1 MKEKISKILAAHE
14 LACRDV
20 AKNNIGD
27 IEKIA
32 RAIINCFRQGSKVIF
47 FGNGGSA
54 SDAQHLA
61 TELVCRLKLERKA
74 LPALALNTN
83 TSLLT
88 AQGNDYGFDTIF
100 SRQIEAFA
108 AKNDVVIGLSTSGNS
123 ENVLKAIV
131 TANKLGCT
139 TIGFSGSDG
148 GMLAKTAGINFV
160 VSSNVTQHIQEMH
173 ITAGHI
179 ICELVE
185 EALAKSGV

>member
-1 MKEKISKILAAHE
+1 MREKIIKILAAH
-14 LACRDV
+14 DQV
-20 AKNNIGD
+20 YKNVVKNNIND

-32 RAIINCFRQGSKVIF
+32 KAIINSYRQGGQAFF

-74 LPALALNTN
+74 LPAMALNTN

-88 AQGNDYGFDTIF
+88 AQGNDYGFETVF
-100 SRQIEAFA
+100 ARQIEAFA
-108 AKNDVVIGLSTSGNS
+108 AKNDIAIGISTSGNS

-131 TANKLGCT
+131 LAKKLGCVT
-139 TIGFSGSDG
+139 VGFSGGDG
-148 GMLAKTAGINFV
+148 GMLAKTAELNFIV
-160 VSSNVTQHIQEMH
+160 PSNTTQHIQEMH

-185 EALAKSGV
+185 EAMAESS

>member
-1 MKEKISKILAAHE
+1 MKEKISKILATH
-14 LACRDV
+14 DQV
-20 AKNNIGD
+20 YKNVVKNNIND
-27 IEKIA
+27 IEKIVKA
-32 RAIINCFRQGSKVIF
+32 LIKCYRQGGKVFF

-61 TELVCRLKLERKA
+61 TELVCRLKRERKA
-74 LPALALNTN
+74 LPAMALNTN

-88 AQGNDYGFDTIF
+88 AQGNDYGFETVF

-108 AKNDVVIGLSTSGNS
+108 AKNDVAIGISTSGNS

-131 TANKLGCT
+131 LAKKLGCVT
-139 TIGFSGSDG
+139 VGFSGGDG
-148 GMLAKTAGINFV
+148 GTLAKTADLNFIV
-160 VSSNVTQHIQEMH
+160 PSTTTQHIQEMH

-185 EALAKSGV
+185 EALAKSS

>member
-1 MKEKISKILAAHE
+1 MREKISKILAAH
-14 LACRDV
+14 DQVYQNV
-20 AKNNIGD
+20 AKNNISD

-32 RAIINCFRQGSKVIF
+32 KAIINSYRQGGQTFF

-74 LPALALNTN
+74 LPAMALNTN
-83 TSLLT
+83 TSMLT
-88 AQGNDYGFDTIF
+88 AQGNDYGFETVF
-100 SRQIEAFA
+100 ARQIEAFA
-108 AKNDVVIGLSTSGNS
+108 AKNDVAIGISTSGNS

-131 TANKLGCT
+131 LAKKLGCV
-139 TIGFSGSDG
+139 TIGFSGGDG
-148 GMLAKTAGINFV
+148 GMLAKTAELNFIV
-160 VSSNVTQHIQEMH
+160 PSNTTQHIQEMH

-185 EALAKSGV
+185 EQFA

>member
-1 MKEKISKILAAHE
+1 MKDQISKILAVHE
-14 LACRDV
+14 QVCQNV

-27 IEKIA
+27 IEKVA
-32 RAIINCFRQGSKVIF
+32 RAIINCFHQGGKVIF

-74 LPALALNTN
+74 LPAMALNTN

-88 AQGNDYGFDTIF
+88 AQGNDYGFETVF

-108 AKNDVVIGLSTSGNS
+108 GKNDVVIGISTSGNS
-123 ENVLKAIV
+123 ANVLKAIV
-131 TANKLGCT
+131 TANKIGCL
-139 TIGFSGSDG
+139 TIGFSGGDG

-160 VSSNVTQHIQEMH
+160 VSSNITQHVQEMH

-179 ICELVE
+179 VCELVE
-185 EALAKSGV
+185 EALAK

>member
-1 MKEKISKILAAHE
+1 MKEEISKILAAHE
-14 LACRDV
+14 KACQSV
-20 AKNNIGD
+20 AKNNVGD

-32 RAIINCFRQGSKVIF
+32 KAIINCFRQGGKVIF

-54 SDAQHLA
+54 ADAQHLA

-74 LPALALNTN
+74 LPAMALNTN
-83 TSLLT
+83 NSLLT
-88 AQGNDYGFDTIF
+88 AQGNDYGFETVF

-108 AKNDVVIGLSTSGNS
+108 AKNDVIIGISTSGNS

-131 TANKLGCT
+131 LANKLGCT
-139 TIGFSGSDG
+139 TVGFSGGDG
-148 GMLAKTAGINFV
+148 GMLAKTAELNFV
-160 VSSNVTQHIQEMH
+160 VSSNITQHVQEMH

-185 EALAKSGV
+185 QALAKI

>member
-1 MKEKISKILAAHE
+1 MKEKIARILTMHE
-14 LACRDV
+14 QVCNNV
-20 AKNNIGD
+20 AKNNVGD
-27 IEKIA
+27 IEKIVQVL
-32 RAIINCFRQGSKVIF
+32 ISCFHQGGKAIF

-74 LPALALNTN
+74 LPAMALNTN

-88 AQGNDYGFDTIF
+88 AQGNDYGFETIF

-108 AKNDVVIGLSTSGNS
+108 AKKDVIIGISTSGNS

-131 TANKLGCT
+131 LANKLGCT
-139 TIGFSGSDG
+139 TVGFSGGDG
-148 GMLAKTAGINFV
+148 GMLAKTAGLNFV
-160 VSSNVTQHIQEMH
+160 VSSNITQHVQEMH
-173 ITAGHI
+173 ITVGHI

-185 EALAKSGV
+185 EALAKI

>member
-1 MKEKISKILAAHE
+1 MKEKIRKILAEHNQVYNN
-14 LACRDV
+14 V
-20 AKNNIGD
+20 AKKNVKD

-32 RAIINCFRQGSKVIF
+32 KALINSYRKGGKAFF

-61 TELVCRLKLERKA
+61 TELVCRLKIERKA
-74 LPALALNTN
+74 LPAMALNTN

-88 AQGNDYGFDTIF
+88 AQGNDYGFETVF
-100 SRQIEAFA
+100 SRQIEAFV
-108 AKNDVVIGLSTSGNS
+108 AKNDVAIGISTSGNS

-131 TANKLGCT
+131 LAKKLGCV
-139 TIGFSGSDG
+139 TIGFSGGDG
-148 GMLAKTAGINFV
+148 GLLANTAELNFIV
-160 VSSNVTQHIQEMH
+160 PSNSTQHIQEMH

>member
-1 MKEKISKILAAHE
+1 MKDKISKILASHDQ
-14 LACRDV
+14 ACKSV

-32 RAIINCFRQGSKVIF
+32 RAIINCFRQGGKVIF

-54 SDAQHLA
+54 ADAQHLA

-74 LPALALNTN
+74 LPAMALNTN
-83 TSLLT
+83 NSLLT
-88 AQGNDYGFDTIF
+88 AQGNDYGFETVF
-100 SRQIEAFA
+100 SRQIEAFG
-108 AKNDVVIGLSTSGNS
+108 AKNDVVIGISTSGNS

-131 TANKLGCT
+131 TANKLGCVT
-139 TIGFSGSDG
+139 VGFSGGDG
-148 GMLAKTAGINFV
+148 GMLAKTAGINFIV
-160 VSSNVTQHIQEMH
+160 LSNTTQHVQEMH

-185 EALAKSGV
+185 EALAK

>member
-14 LACRDV
+14 QVYKNV
-20 AKNNIGD
+20 AKNNISD

-32 RAIINCFRQGSKVIF
+32 KVIITSYRQGGKVFF

-74 LPALALNTN
+74 LPAMALNTN

-88 AQGNDYGFDTIF
+88 AQGNDYGFETVF
-100 SRQIEAFA
+100 ARQIEAFA
-108 AKNDVVIGLSTSGNS
+108 AKNDVAIGISASGNS

-131 TANKLGCT
+131 LARKLGCVT
-139 TIGFSGSDG
+139 VGFSGGDG
-148 GMLAKTAGINFV
+148 GILAKTADLNFIV
-160 VSSNVTQHIQEMH
+160 PSTMTQHIQEMH

-185 EALAKSGV
+185 EALAKSG